1 MIIKCQRALGH
12 TLPLSSYLLKP
23 VQRLPTSNNCRPHQN
38 PPPFRLTKYQLM
50 LKDLLG
56 TCQTQRSGRFELQEC
71 LAAVLRVIR
80 SVNDSLHRVN
90 ITNLPSLLD
99 PLGSLVCQVCRYNLK
114 WPLFQLLISLNL
126 NLQETFTVLTENKSQ
141 SQVLFRNRA
150 QTRHVLLY
158 ENYLIF
164 CRVSVDH
171 TEPRTN
177 YQYKFSLPIN
187 SISLKSVVPD
197 DEKKIEL
204 WTATSNNQSDV
215 YILEVDRFFHD
226 QFKQFDNGYQARNA
240 KCKEDFTYEL
250 QKLVKSVDDLVTSG
264 QGQNFRHGNSTLLFS
279 SSATMASSSSGDLTS
294 TRKKRL
300 RFSRSKSLDTR
311 TSKSQIRS
319 RY

>member
-1 MIIKCQRALGH
+1 MV
-12 TLPLSSYLLKP
+12 S
-23 VQRLPTSNNCRPHQN
+23 
-38 PPPFRLTKYQLM
+38 
-50 LKDLLG
+50 
-56 TCQTQRSGRFELQEC
+56 
-71 LAAVLRVIR
+71 
-80 SVNDSLHRVN
+80 
-90 ITNLPSLLD
+90 
-99 PLGSLVCQVCRYNLK
+99 NLK

-187 SISLKSVVPD
+187 SISLNSVVPD

-226 QFKQFDNGYQARNA
+226 LFKQFDNGYQARNA